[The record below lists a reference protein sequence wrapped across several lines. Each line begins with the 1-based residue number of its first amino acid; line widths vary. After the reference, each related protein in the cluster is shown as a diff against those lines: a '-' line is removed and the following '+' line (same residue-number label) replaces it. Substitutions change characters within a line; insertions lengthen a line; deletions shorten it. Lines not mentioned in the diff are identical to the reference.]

1 MSRFHSTLYCRRCR
15 EWQPREQF
23 AEIVRSE
30 DPSRMRRDTICISC
44 RANPVRRVDD
54 DCRPLP
60 NPDDPTGQ
68 TMLVPLTRGKFAL
81 IDARDAELIGEYRW
95 YAMRTKK
102 LWYAIT
108 SRSSYT
114 PMVLMHRMI
123 RDDIAGDIDH
133 ANRNGLD
140 NRRENLRPATRSQN
154 IANRAASAPRSGFKG
169 VRRSSPNGGWT
180 SYIKVRGVH
189 IHLGTFTTPEEAARV
204 RDARAVIEF
213 GEFAEL
219 NFVSDEHAA

>member
-1 MSRFHSTLYCRRCR
+1 MSRFHSTLHCRRCH

-23 AEIVRSE
+23 AEIPRPDTRAGV
-30 DPSRMRRDTICISC
+30 RRDTICATC
-44 RANPVRRVDD
+44 RNNPVRRVDD

-68 TMLVPLTRGKFAL
+68 TMLVPLTKGKFAL
-81 IDARDAELIGEYRW
+81 IDASDAELIGECRW
-95 YAMRTKK
+95 FAHRVRG

-108 SRSSYT
+108 GGK
-114 PMVLMHRMI
+114 PMTLMHRLI
-123 RDDIAGDIDH
+123 RSDVTGDIDH
-133 ANRNGLD
+133 ENRNGLD
-140 NRRENLRPATRSQN
+140 NRRSNLRPATRSQN
-154 IANRAASAPRSGFKG
+154 IANRAAAAPRSGFKG

-180 SYIKVRGVH
+180 AYIKVRGVH
-189 IHLGTFTTPEEAARV
+189 IHLGTFATPEEAARV